1 MSRSTSSRERR
12 ENDTNSEDNSS
23 ETTNQERRRCHQGLS
38 RPPFPPLLPPVF
50 PPLTPP
56 HQVLRT
62 RGLQDLGAMKSV
74 CPGTSGKSVVA
85 RSSPRDR
92 RGFSSPNP
100 SAASAAAQEVRS
112 ATDGNTST
120 TPPTSAKKRKLNS
133 SSSSS
138 SSNSSNERED
148 FDSTSSTSTPPQP
161 RDSAAPS
168 TSSFCLGVPV
178 ATSSYVPIQK
188 KLRFDDT
195 LEFVGFDTKMAE
207 ESSSSSCSSS
217 PTAATSQQQQQQ
229 LKNKSILISSVASV
243 HHANGLA
250 KSSTPVSSFANSKPG
265 SAKKLVI
272 KNFKDKPKLPE
283 NYTDETW
290 QKLKEAVEAI
300 QNSTSIKYNLE
311 ELYQAVENLCSYKI
325 SANLYKQLRQI
336 CEDHIKAQINQ
347 FREDSLDSVLFLKKI
362 DKCWQNHCR
371 QMIMIRSIFLFLDR
385 TYVLQNSMLPSIW
398 DMGLELFRAHIISDQ
413 KVQTKTIEGILLL
426 IERERNGEAIDRTL
440 LRSLLSM
447 LSDLQIYQDS
457 FEQRFL
463 EETNRLYAAEGQ
475 KLMQEREV
483 PEYLHHVNKRLEEE
497 ADRLITYLDQ
507 TTQKSLIASVEK
519 QLLGEHLTSILQKG
533 LNNLLDENRI
543 QDLSLLYQLFSR
555 VRGGV
560 QVLLQQW
567 IEYIKAFGST
577 IVINPEKDKTMVQ
590 ELLDFKDKVD
600 HIIDTCF
607 LKNEKFI
614 NAMKE
619 AFETF
624 INKRPNKPAE
634 LIAKYV
640 DSKLRAGNKEATDEE
655 LEKMLDK
662 IMIIFRFIYGKDV
675 FEAFYKKDL
684 AKRLLVGK
692 SASVDA
698 EKSMLS
704 KLKHECGAAFTSKL
718 EGMFKDMELSKD
730 IMIQF
735 KQYMQNQNV
744 PGNIELTVNILTM
757 GYWPTYVPME
767 VHLPP
772 EMVKLQEIF
781 KTFYLGKHSG
791 RKLQW
796 QSTLGHCVLKA
807 EFKEG
812 KKELQVSLF
821 QTLVLLMFNEGE
833 EFSLEE
839 IKQATG
845 IEDGEL
851 RRTLQSLA
859 CGKARVLAKN
869 PKGKD
874 IEDGDKFI
882 CNDDFKHKLFR
893 IKINQIQMKETV
905 EEQASTTER
914 VFQDRQY
921 QIDAAIVR
929 IMKMRKTLS
938 HNLLVSEVYNQ
949 LKFPVKPAD
958 LKKRIESLIDRD
970 YMERDKENP
979 NQYNYIA

>member
-1 MSRSTSSRERR
+1 MFPT
-12 ENDTNSEDNSS
+12 
-23 ETTNQERRRCHQGLS
+23 GL
-38 RPPFPPLLPPVF
+38 
-50 PPLTPP
+50 
-56 HQVLRT
+56 
-62 RGLQDLGAMKSV
+62 
-74 CPGTSGKSVVA
+74 
-85 RSSPRDR
+85 
-92 RGFSSPNP
+92 SSPNP
-100 SAASAAAQEVRS
+100 PPPPTQEARQA
-112 ATDGNTST
+112 ATDVKNDSGNITS
-120 TPPTSAKKRKLNS
+120 PKKRKINGSERDDTTDTISSSPPKTLNS

-138 SSNSSNERED
+138 SSSCSP
-148 FDSTSSTSTPPQP
+148 TS
-161 RDSAAPS
+161 
-168 TSSFCLGVPV
+168 LH
-178 ATSSYVPIQK
+178 IQK
-188 KLRFDDT
+188 KLRFEDSVDFIG
-195 LEFVGFDTKMAE
+195 LDVKMAE
-207 ESSSSSCSSS
+207 EAAAATAAAAASCSN
-217 PTAATSQQQQQQ
+217 
-229 LKNKSILISSVASV
+229 NKSKAVFV
-243 HHANGLA
+243 PGGVGHPANGLTKTA
-250 KSSTPVSSFANSKPG
+250 GSGTFSNSKPG
-265 SAKKLVI
+265 AAKKLVI
-272 KNFKDKPKLPE
+272 KNFKEKPKLPE
-283 NYTDETW
+283 NYTQETW

-311 ELYQAVENLCSYKI
+311 ELYQAVENLCSHKI
-325 SANLYKQLRQI
+325 SAKLYKQLRAV
-336 CEDHIKAQINQ
+336 CEDHIKAQIDQ
-347 FREDSLDSVLFLKKI
+347 FREDALDSVLFLKKI
-362 DKCWQNHCR
+362 DKCWQDHCR

-398 DMGLELFRAHIISDQ
+398 DMGLELFRFYIISDL
-413 KVQTKTIEGILLL
+413 KVQSKTIDGILLL
-426 IERERNGEAIDRTL
+426 IERERNGEAIDRSL

-475 KLMQEREV
+475 RLMQEREV

-497 ADRLITYLDQ
+497 ADRVITYLDQ
-507 TTQKSLIASVEK
+507 STQKPLIATVEK
-519 QLLGEHLTSILQKG
+519 QLLGEHLTATLQKG
-533 LNNLLDENRI
+533 LTNLLDENRI

-560 QVLLQQW
+560 QVLLQHW

-600 HIIDTCF
+600 HIIDICF
-607 LKNEKFI
+607 MKNEKFV

-634 LIAKYV
+634 LIAKHV

-730 IMIQF
+730 IMVQF
-735 KQYMQNQNV
+735 KQYMQCQNI

-772 EMVKLQEIF
+772 EMVRLQEIF

-833 EFSLEE
+833 EFTLEE
-839 IKQATG
+839 IKLATG
-845 IEDGEL
+845 IEDSEL

-859 CGKARVLAKN
+859 CGKARVLTKI
-869 PKGKD
+869 PKSKD
-874 IEDGDKFI
+874 VEDGDKFS

-938 HNLLVSEVYNQ
+938 HNLLMSEVYNQ

-970 YMERDKENP
+970 YMERDKENS
-979 NQYNYIA
+979 NQYNYVA

>member
-1 MSRSTSSRERR
+1 M
-12 ENDTNSEDNSS
+12 
-23 ETTNQERRRCHQGLS
+23 
-38 RPPFPPLLPPVF
+38 FP
-50 PPLTPP
+50 T
-56 HQVLRT
+56 
-62 RGLQDLGAMKSV
+62 
-74 CPGTSGKSVVA
+74 
-85 RSSPRDR
+85 
-92 RGFSSPNP
+92 GFSSPNP
-100 SAASAAAQEVRS
+100 PAAAQEVRP
-112 ATDGNTST
+112 ATDGNTS
-120 TPPTSAKKRKLNS
+120 SSSSCKKRKLNNSSNSNSEKEEFDSISSCTSSPSKNTS
-133 SSSSS
+133 SSSSTVITTSSCS
-138 SSNSSNERED
+138 SSGVASSNHH
-148 FDSTSSTSTPPQP
+148 
-161 RDSAAPS
+161 
-168 TSSFCLGVPV
+168 L
-178 ATSSYVPIQK
+178 QK
-188 KLRFDDT
+188 KLRFEDSVDFIG
-195 LEFVGFDTKMAE
+195 LDVKMAE
-207 ESSSSSCSSS
+207 ESSSSSS
-217 PTAATSQQQQQQ
+217 PAASSQQQHQQQ
-229 LKNKSILISSVASV
+229 LKNKSLLISSVAV
-243 HHANGLA
+243 GHHANGLTKA
-250 KSSTPVSSFANSKPG
+250 ASSTVSSFANSKPG

-336 CEDHIKAQINQ
+336 CEDHIKAQIHQ
-347 FREDSLDSVLFLKKI
+347 FREYPFVLFLKKI
-362 DKCWQNHCR
+362 DKCWQDHCR

-398 DMGLELFRAHIISDQ
+398 DMGLELFRTHIISDQ
-413 KVQTKTIEGILLL
+413 KVQNKTIDGILLL
-426 IERERNGEAIDRTL
+426 IERERNGEAIDRSL

-457 FEQRFL
+457 FEHRFL

-475 KLMQEREV
+475 RLMQEREV

-497 ADRLITYLDQ
+497 ADRIITYLDQ
-507 TTQKSLIASVEK
+507 STQKPLIATVEK
-519 QLLGEHLTSILQKG
+519 QLLGEHLTAILQKG
-533 LNNLLDENRI
+533 LNHLLDENRI

-560 QVLLQQW
+560 QVLLQHW

-600 HIIDTCF
+600 HIIDVCF
-607 LKNEKFI
+607 LKNEKFV

-859 CGKARVLAKN
+859 CGKARVLTKS

-874 IEDGDKFI
+874 VEDGDKFT
-882 CNDDFKHKLFR
+882 CNDDFRHKLFR

>member
-1 MSRSTSSRERR
+1 MFPT
-12 ENDTNSEDNSS
+12 
-23 ETTNQERRRCHQGLS
+23 GL
-38 RPPFPPLLPPVF
+38 
-50 PPLTPP
+50 
-56 HQVLRT
+56 
-62 RGLQDLGAMKSV
+62 
-74 CPGTSGKSVVA
+74 
-85 RSSPRDR
+85 
-92 RGFSSPNP
+92 SSPNP
-100 SAASAAAQEVRS
+100 PPPPTQEARPA
-112 ATDGNTST
+112 ATDVKNESGNITS
-120 TPPTSAKKRKLNS
+120 PKKRKINGSEREDPTDTISSSPPKTLNS

-138 SSNSSNERED
+138 SSPSCSP
-148 FDSTSSTSTPPQP
+148 TP
-161 RDSAAPS
+161 
-168 TSSFCLGVPV
+168 LH
-178 ATSSYVPIQK
+178 IQK
-188 KLRFDDT
+188 KLRFEDSVDFIG
-195 LEFVGFDTKMAE
+195 LDVKMAE
-207 ESSSSSCSSS
+207 EAAAAAAAAAASCSN
-217 PTAATSQQQQQQ
+217 
-229 LKNKSILISSVASV
+229 NKSKAVFLSGGVG
-243 HHANGLA
+243 HHANGLTKTA
-250 KSSTPVSSFANSKPG
+250 GSVTFPNSKPG
-265 SAKKLVI
+265 AAKKLVI
-272 KNFKDKPKLPE
+272 KNFKEKPKLPE
-283 NYTDETW
+283 NYTQETW

-311 ELYQAVENLCSYKI
+311 ELYQAVENLCSHKI
-325 SANLYKQLRQI
+325 SAKLYKQLRAV
-336 CEDHIKAQINQ
+336 CEDHIKAQIDHNLT
-347 FREDSLDSVLFLKKI
+347 DALDSVLFLKKI
-362 DKCWQNHCR
+362 DKCWQDHCR

-398 DMGLELFRAHIISDQ
+398 DMGLELFRFYIISDL
-413 KVQTKTIEGILLL
+413 KVQSKTIDGILLL
-426 IERERNGEAIDRTL
+426 IERERNGEAIDRSL

-475 KLMQEREV
+475 RLMQEREV
-483 PEYLHHVNKRLEEE
+483 PEYLHHVSKRLEEE
-497 ADRLITYLDQ
+497 ADRVITYLDQ
-507 TTQKSLIASVEK
+507 STQKPLIATVEK
-519 QLLGEHLTSILQKG
+519 QLLGEHLTATLQKG
-533 LNNLLDENRI
+533 LTHLLDENRI

-560 QVLLQQW
+560 QVLLQHW

-600 HIIDTCF
+600 HIIDVCF
-607 LKNEKFI
+607 MKNEKFV

-634 LIAKYV
+634 LIAKHV

-730 IMIQF
+730 IMVQF
-735 KQYMQNQNV
+735 KQYMQCQNI

-772 EMVKLQEIF
+772 EMVRLQEIF

-833 EFSLEE
+833 EFTLEE
-839 IKQATG
+839 IKLATG
-845 IEDGEL
+845 IEDSEL

-859 CGKARVLAKN
+859 CGKARVLTKI
-869 PKGKD
+869 PKSKD
-874 IEDGDKFI
+874 VEDGDKFS

-938 HNLLVSEVYNQ
+938 HNLLMSEVYNQ

-979 NQYNYIA
+979 NQYNYVA

>member
-1 MSRSTSSRERR
+1 MSQSSGSG
-12 ENDTNSEDNSS
+12 NGSDDGAIPEDN
-23 ETTNQERRRCHQGLS
+23 
-38 RPPFPPLLPPVF
+38 
-50 PPLTPP
+50 
-56 HQVLRT
+56 
-62 RGLQDLGAMKSV
+62 
-74 CPGTSGKSVVA
+74 
-85 RSSPRDR
+85 
-92 RGFSSPNP
+92 GFSSPNP
-100 SAASAAAQEVRS
+100 SAAAAAQEIRS

-133 SSSSS
+133 SSSSG
-138 SSNSSNERED
+138 SNSSNERED
-148 FDSTSSTSTPPQP
+148 FDSTSSSSSTPPLQP
-161 RDSAAPS
+161 RDSASPS
-168 TSSFCLGVPV
+168 TSSFSCLGGSV
-178 ATSSYVPIQK
+178 AASSHVPIQK
-188 KLRFDDT
+188 KLRFEET
-195 LEFVGFDTKMAE
+195 LEFVGFDAKMAE
-207 ESSSSSCSSS
+207 ESSSSSSSSS
-217 PTAATSQQQQQQ
+217 PTAATSQQQQ
-229 LKNKSILISSVASV
+229 LKHKSLLISSVASV

-250 KSSTPVSSFANSKPG
+250 KSSTTVSSFANSKPG

-336 CEDHIKAQINQ
+336 CEEHIKAQIHQ

-413 KVQTKTIEGILLL
+413 KVQNKTIDGILLL
-426 IERERNGEAIDRTL
+426 IERERNGEAIDRSL

-507 TTQKSLIASVEK
+507 TTQKSLIATVEK
-519 QLLGEHLTSILQKG
+519 QLLGEHLTAILQKG

-600 HIIDTCF
+600 HIIDICF

-949 LKFPVKPAD
+949 LKFPVKGSGLLDKIMAEN
-958 LKKRIESLIDRD
+958 LAVLSD
-970 YMERDKENP
+970 YFPPFQDP
-979 NQYNYIA
+979 LD

>member
-1 MSRSTSSRERR
+1 M
-12 ENDTNSEDNSS
+12 
-23 ETTNQERRRCHQGLS
+23 
-38 RPPFPPLLPPVF
+38 FP
-50 PPLTPP
+50 T
-56 HQVLRT
+56 
-62 RGLQDLGAMKSV
+62 
-74 CPGTSGKSVVA
+74 
-85 RSSPRDR
+85 
-92 RGFSSPNP
+92 GFSSPNP
-100 SAASAAAQEVRS
+100 PAAAQEVRP
-112 ATDGNTST
+112 ATDGNTS
-120 TPPTSAKKRKLNS
+120 SSSSCKKRKLNNSSNSNSEKEEFDSISSCTSSPSKNTS

-138 SSNSSNERED
+138 VITTSSCSSSGVASSNHH
-148 FDSTSSTSTPPQP
+148 
-161 RDSAAPS
+161 
-168 TSSFCLGVPV
+168 L
-178 ATSSYVPIQK
+178 QK
-188 KLRFDDT
+188 KLRFEDSVDFIG
-195 LEFVGFDTKMAE
+195 LDVKMAE
-207 ESSSSSCSSS
+207 ESSSSSS
-217 PTAATSQQQQQQ
+217 PAASSQQQHQQQ
-229 LKNKSILISSVASV
+229 LKNKSLLISSVAV
-243 HHANGLA
+243 GHHANGLTKA
-250 KSSTPVSSFANSKPG
+250 ASSTVSSFANSKPG

-336 CEDHIKAQINQ
+336 CEDHIKAQIHQ
-347 FREDSLDSVLFLKKI
+347 FREYPFFSCQQTKIILPSSICVLFLKKI
-362 DKCWQNHCR
+362 DKCWQDHCR

-398 DMGLELFRAHIISDQ
+398 DMGLELFRTHIISDQ
-413 KVQTKTIEGILLL
+413 KVQNKTIDGILLL
-426 IERERNGEAIDRTL
+426 IERERNGEAIDRSL

-457 FEQRFL
+457 FEHRFL

-475 KLMQEREV
+475 RLMQEREV

-497 ADRLITYLDQ
+497 ADRIITYLDQ
-507 TTQKSLIASVEK
+507 STQKPLIATVEK
-519 QLLGEHLTSILQKG
+519 QLLGEHLTAILQKG
-533 LNNLLDENRI
+533 LNHLLDENRI

-560 QVLLQQW
+560 QVLLQHW

-600 HIIDTCF
+600 HIIDVCF
-607 LKNEKFI
+607 LKNEKFV

-859 CGKARVLAKN
+859 CGKARVLTKS

-874 IEDGDKFI
+874 VEDGDKFT
-882 CNDDFKHKLFR
+882 CNDDFRHKLFR

>member
-1 MSRSTSSRERR
+1 CILPSPLPLDWLYYIFFMFPT
-12 ENDTNSEDNSS
+12 
-23 ETTNQERRRCHQGLS
+23 GL
-38 RPPFPPLLPPVF
+38 P
-50 PPLTPP
+50 
-56 HQVLRT
+56 
-62 RGLQDLGAMKSV
+62 
-74 CPGTSGKSVVA
+74 
-85 RSSPRDR
+85 
-92 RGFSSPNP
+92 SPNP
-100 SAASAAAQEVRS
+100 PPPTQEARPAASDVN
-112 ATDGNTST
+112 TDSSSITNS
-120 TPPTSAKKRKLNS
+120 KKRKINRSEREDIDSISSSPKTHNS
-133 SSSSS
+133 SSSS
-138 SSNSSNERED
+138 
-148 FDSTSSTSTPPQP
+148 TSQQ
-161 RDSAAPS
+161 
-168 TSSFCLGVPV
+168 
-178 ATSSYVPIQK
+178 IQK
-188 KLRFDDT
+188 KLRFEDSVDFIG
-195 LEFVGFDTKMAE
+195 LDVKMAE
-207 ESSSSSCSSS
+207 ESSSASCSS
-217 PTAATSQQQQQQ
+217 
-229 LKNKSILISSVASV
+229 NKTKTVFLAGVV
-243 HHANGLA
+243 GHHANGLTKTA
-250 KSSTPVSSFANSKPG
+250 GSTTFSSSKPG
-265 SAKKLVI
+265 AAKKLVI
-272 KNFKDKPKLPE
+272 KNFKEKPKLPE
-283 NYTDETW
+283 NYTHETW

-311 ELYQAVENLCSYKI
+311 ELYQAVENLCSHKI
-325 SANLYKQLRQI
+325 SARLYKQLRVV
-336 CEDHIKAQINQ
+336 CEDHIKAQIDQ
-347 FREDSLDSVLFLKKI
+347 FREYPFLTLFLKKI
-362 DKCWQNHCR
+362 DNCWQDHCR

-398 DMGLELFRAHIISDQ
+398 DMGLELFRFYIISDM
-413 KVQTKTIEGILLL
+413 KVQSKTIYGILLL
-426 IERERNGEAIDRTL
+426 IERERSGETIDRSL
-440 LRSLLSM
+440 LRSLLSIN
-447 LSDLQIYQDS
+447 SFNDTQCSPQVIYPS
-457 FEQRFL
+457 R
-463 EETNRLYAAEGQ
+463 
-475 KLMQEREV
+475 KH
-483 PEYLHHVNKRLEEE
+483 YLHHVNKRLEEE
-497 ADRLITYLDQ
+497 ADRVITYLDQ
-507 TTQKSLIASVEK
+507 KY
-519 QLLGEHLTSILQKG
+519 KG
-533 LNNLLDENRI
+533 LAFQKPMSLNHLLDENRI
-543 QDLSLLYQLFSR
+543 QDLCLLYQLFSR

-560 QVLLQQW
+560 LVLLQHW

-600 HIIDTCF
+600 HIIDICF
-607 LKNEKFI
+607 IKNEKFV

-634 LIAKYV
+634 LIAKHV

-730 IMIQF
+730 IMVQF
-735 KQYMQNQNV
+735 KQCQNI

-757 GYWPTYVPME
+757 GYWPTYIPME
-767 VHLPP
+767 VHLPA
-772 EMVKLQEIF
+772 EMVRLQEIF

-833 EFSLEE
+833 EFTLEE
-839 IKQATG
+839 IKLATG

-859 CGKARVLAKN
+859 CGKARVIHKV
-869 PKGKD
+869 PKSKD
-874 IEDGDKFI
+874 VEDGDKFS

-914 VFQDRQY
+914 VYQDRQY

-979 NQYNYIA
+979 NQYNYVA

>member
-1 MSRSTSSRERR
+1 M
-12 ENDTNSEDNSS
+12 
-23 ETTNQERRRCHQGLS
+23 
-38 RPPFPPLLPPVF
+38 FP
-50 PPLTPP
+50 T
-56 HQVLRT
+56 
-62 RGLQDLGAMKSV
+62 
-74 CPGTSGKSVVA
+74 
-85 RSSPRDR
+85 
-92 RGFSSPNP
+92 GFSSPNP
-100 SAASAAAQEVRS
+100 PAAAQEVRP
-112 ATDGNTST
+112 ATDGNTS
-120 TPPTSAKKRKLNS
+120 SSSSSCKKRKLNNSSNSNSEKEEFDSISSCTSSPSKNTS

-138 SSNSSNERED
+138 VITTSSCSSSGVASSNHH
-148 FDSTSSTSTPPQP
+148 
-161 RDSAAPS
+161 
-168 TSSFCLGVPV
+168 L
-178 ATSSYVPIQK
+178 QK
-188 KLRFDDT
+188 KLRFEDSVDFIG
-195 LEFVGFDTKMAE
+195 LDVKMAE
-207 ESSSSSCSSS
+207 ESSSSSSS
-217 PTAATSQQQQQQ
+217 AASSQQQHQQQ
-229 LKNKSILISSVASV
+229 LKNKSLLISSVAV
-243 HHANGLA
+243 GHHANGLTKA
-250 KSSTPVSSFANSKPG
+250 ASSTVSSFANSKPG

-336 CEDHIKAQINQ
+336 CEDHIKAQIHQ
-347 FREDSLDSVLFLKKI
+347 FREYPFLVLFLKKI
-362 DKCWQNHCR
+362 DKCWQDHCR

-398 DMGLELFRAHIISDQ
+398 DMGLELFRTHIISDQ
-413 KVQTKTIEGILLL
+413 KVQNKTIDGILLL
-426 IERERNGEAIDRTL
+426 IERERNGEAIDRSL

-457 FEQRFL
+457 FEHRFL

-475 KLMQEREV
+475 RLMQEREV

-497 ADRLITYLDQ
+497 ADRIITYLDQ
-507 TTQKSLIASVEK
+507 STQKPLIATVEK
-519 QLLGEHLTSILQKG
+519 QLLGEHLTAILQKG
-533 LNNLLDENRI
+533 LNHLLDENRI

-560 QVLLQQW
+560 QVLLQHW

-600 HIIDTCF
+600 HIIDVCF
-607 LKNEKFI
+607 LKNEKFV

-859 CGKARVLAKN
+859 CGKARVLTKS

-874 IEDGDKFI
+874 VEDGDKFT
-882 CNDDFKHKLFR
+882 CNDDFRHKLFR

>member
-1 MSRSTSSRERR
+1 MESLVE
-12 ENDTNSEDNSS
+12 
-23 ETTNQERRRCHQGLS
+23 GL
-38 RPPFPPLLPPVF
+38 P
-50 PPLTPP
+50 
-56 HQVLRT
+56 
-62 RGLQDLGAMKSV
+62 
-74 CPGTSGKSVVA
+74 
-85 RSSPRDR
+85 
-92 RGFSSPNP
+92 SPNP
-100 SAASAAAQEVRS
+100 PPPTQEARPAASDVNNDS
-112 ATDGNTST
+112 SSITNS
-120 TPPTSAKKRKLNS
+120 KKRKINRSEREDINSISSSPKTNNS
-133 SSSSS
+133 SSSS
-138 SSNSSNERED
+138 
-148 FDSTSSTSTPPQP
+148 TSQQ
-161 RDSAAPS
+161 
-168 TSSFCLGVPV
+168 
-178 ATSSYVPIQK
+178 IQK
-188 KLRFDDT
+188 KLRFEDSVDFIG
-195 LEFVGFDTKMAE
+195 LDVKMAE
-207 ESSSSSCSSS
+207 ESASCSS
-217 PTAATSQQQQQQ
+217 
-229 LKNKSILISSVASV
+229 NKTKTVFLAGVV
-243 HHANGLA
+243 GHHANGLTKTA
-250 KSSTPVSSFANSKPG
+250 GSTTFSNSKPG
-265 SAKKLVI
+265 AAKKLVI
-272 KNFKDKPKLPE
+272 KNFKEKPKLPE
-283 NYTDETW
+283 NYTHETW

-311 ELYQAVENLCSYKI
+311 ELYQAVENLCSHKI
-325 SANLYKQLRQI
+325 SARLYKQLRVV
-336 CEDHIKAQINQ
+336 CEDHIKAQIDQ
-347 FREDSLDSVLFLKKI
+347 FREDVLDSTLFLKKI
-362 DKCWQNHCR
+362 DNCWQDHCR

-398 DMGLELFRAHIISDQ
+398 DMGLELFRFYIISDM
-413 KVQTKTIEGILLL
+413 KVQSKTIYGILLL
-426 IERERNGEAIDRTL
+426 IERERSGETIDRSL

-475 KLMQEREV
+475 RLMQEREV

-497 ADRLITYLDQ
+497 ADRVITYLDQ
-507 TTQKSLIASVEK
+507 STQKPLIATVEK
-519 QLLGEHLTSILQKG
+519 QLLGEHLTSTLQKG
-533 LNNLLDENRI
+533 LNHLLDENRI
-543 QDLSLLYQLFSR
+543 QDLCLLYQLFSR

-560 QVLLQQW
+560 LVLLQHW

-600 HIIDTCF
+600 HIIDICF
-607 LKNEKFI
+607 IKNEKFV

-634 LIAKYV
+634 LIAKHV

-730 IMIQF
+730 IMVQF
-735 KQYMQNQNV
+735 KQCQNI

-757 GYWPTYVPME
+757 GYWPTYIPME
-767 VHLPP
+767 VHLPA
-772 EMVKLQEIF
+772 EMVRLQEIF

-812 KKELQVSLF
+812 RKELQVSLF

-833 EFSLEE
+833 EFTLEE
-839 IKQATG
+839 IKLATG

-859 CGKARVLAKN
+859 CGKARVIHKV
-869 PKGKD
+869 PKSKD
-874 IEDGDKFI
+874 VEDGDKFS

-914 VFQDRQY
+914 VYQDRQY

-979 NQYNYIA
+979 NQYNYVA